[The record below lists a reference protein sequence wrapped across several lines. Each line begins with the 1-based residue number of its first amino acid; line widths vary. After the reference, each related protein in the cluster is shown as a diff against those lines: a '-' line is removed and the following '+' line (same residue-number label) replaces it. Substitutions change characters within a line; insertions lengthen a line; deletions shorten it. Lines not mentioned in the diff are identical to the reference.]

1 VAVIAEILIKPQT
14 VCCPAHGEHL
24 RAAWPA
30 GFATVSMTLFQAAL
44 EADELKRLIDPG
56 WDGEGK
62 VNMDEARL
70 NAVLAER
77 PLCYFVG
84 RETILKALRASG
96 IGKYGRCDVCGVP
109 RLGGPYSVTQPTGR
123 EEWTLCFECALDGGE
138 RLHAEHPDGGV
149 WT

>member
-1 VAVIAEILIKPQT
+1 MTEILIKPQT

-24 RAAWPA
+24 RAKFPT
-30 GFATVSMTLFQAAL
+30 GFAGLVMTLLPAAL
-44 EADELKRLIDPG
+44 ASDELVRAIDPEG
-56 WDGEGK
+56 VEGERAK
-62 VNMDEARL
+62 MDEAKL
-70 NAVLAER
+70 NEVLAKR
-77 PLCYFVG
+77 PLCYFVD
-84 RETILKALRASG
+84 RETLYKALVASG
-96 IGKYGRCDVCGVP
+96 VGEHVRCDVCGIP